1 MKLTRAE
8 REQLV
13 DTLRMAKADGSF
25 NAALVRDIAQSAGVS
40 ERYLYSLTRDGLPAT
55 SRAAWRL
62 TDRAIEW
69 YYEKRAKLPAVHSA
83 LVAAGEDVPG
93 LRQLQRAFAMQLDS
107 DERAFVRSG
116 AAARRA
122 SSGTVRWEAR
132 CRNAIWQTD
141 HVKLGV
147 AVVLPGRPTRPKRL
161 WMTYFIDCYSRMV
174 MGWMISARESSDAV
188 LEALRD
194 AILIDPEA
202 GNPQGGTP
210 VVLMYDNGKTF
221 IADVVQQAA
230 ALLGFRTQPVA
241 PYSPHSNG
249 KVERCHQTIC
259 ALALSEMPAWKHGPR
274 DLRGRLF
281 CDTPVTE
288 KVLIA
293 EIAAAVRHY
302 NFERPHAAIGGLTP
316 WQCFS
321 ADETALRSQD
331 RARLRFALRHRKLQT
346 VQPSGV
352 WKHGRYYWASALD
365 TRVGGP
371 VIVAWL
377 RKDQRAVDV
386 YTTDGKF
393 LCEATPQE
401 TFTRERIVADTSRRH
416 ERWVVHN
423 RRLRKAI
430 SKSEERY
437 APTNRPDGLDVV
449 TVTTHAADRDPDRPE
464 PDNELLDVL
473 GLADGLNEPWQ
484 PGRTPPS

>member
-1 MKLTRAE
+1 MRA
-8 REQLV
+8 
-13 DTLRMAKADGSF
+13 
-25 NAALVRDIAQSAGVS
+25 
-40 ERYLYSLTRDGLPAT
+40 
-55 SRAAWRL
+55 
-62 TDRAIEW
+62 
-69 YYEKRAKLPAVHSA
+69 
-83 LVAAGEDVPG
+83 
-93 LRQLQRAFAMQLDS
+93 
-107 DERAFVRSG
+107 G

-132 CRNAIWQTD
+132 CRNAVWQTD

-147 AVVLPGRPTRPKRL
+147 PVILPGRPTRPKHL

-174 MGWMISARESSDAV
+174 MGWMVSARESSDAV

-194 AILIDPEA
+194 SILIDAEA
-202 GNPQGGTP
+202 GVPHGGTP
-210 VVLMYDNGKTF
+210 LVLMYDNGKTF
-221 IADVVQQAA
+221 IAEVVQQSA

-241 PYSPHSNG
+241 PYSPHRNG

-259 ALALSEMPAWKHGPR
+259 TLALSEMPAWKHGPR

-281 CDTPVTE
+281 CDTAVTE

-293 EIAAAVRHY
+293 EIDAAVRHY

-321 ADETALRSQD
+321 ADETALRVQD
-331 RARLRFALRHRKLQT
+331 RARLRFALRHRKLQI

-365 TRVGGP
+365 TRAGRP

-377 RKDQRAVDV
+377 RKDERAVDV
-386 YTTDGKF
+386 YSTDGDF

-401 TFTRERIVADTSRRH
+401 KLTREQIVADSCRRH
-416 ERWVVHN
+416 ARWVVQN
-423 RRLRKAI
+423 RRLRNAI

-437 APTNRPDGLDVV
+437 APTNRPDGLDVI
-449 TVTTHAADRDPDRPE
+449 TISADPASRDPDRPQ
-464 PDNELLDVL
+464 PDNDLLDVL
-473 GLADGLNEPWQ
+473 GLADGLYEPWR
-484 PGRTPPS
+484 PDGSPSS